1 MSGDYESWHRT
12 SLADL
17 EAAGQQEML
26 NWFCLVGAMEA
37 LGVVP
42 DWAEFVGTHVFNS
55 NKVFATFPV
64 A

>member
-1 MSGDYESWHRT
+1 
-12 SLADL
+12 
-17 EAAGQQEML
+17 
-26 NWFCLVGAMEA
+26 MEA